1 MDISLQLFSVREEFA
16 ADPEGTLKALAEM
29 GYNGVEFAG
38 YAGKTA
44 EEMKALLEKYNLY
57 AKAAHEGGASFSEEK
72 LEPTL
77 QYLQTIGC
85 KYMIC
90 PWADVATYEAADA
103 LVSMLNRAAKVAK
116 KYGIK
121 VGYHNHAHEFVK
133 LGDEYAMD
141 YVAARLDDDVV
152 LELDVFWVYVG
163 GVDPIEYIKKWG
175 SKVELIH
182 LKQSDAK
189 KANVDMG
196 DGILDMKAIIEASKY
211 AKDFIVEH
219 EEFDKPVMDAVRNDV
234 VFLKKI

>member
-1 MDISLQLFSVREEFA
+1 MDL
-16 ADPEGTLKALAEM
+16 
-29 GYNGVEFAG
+29 
-38 YAGKTA
+38 
-44 EEMKALLEKYNLY
+44 
-57 AKAAHEGGASFSEEK
+57 
-72 LEPTL
+72 
-77 QYLQTIGC
+77 
-85 KYMIC
+85 
-90 PWADVATYEAADA
+90 
-103 LVSMLNRAAKVAK
+103 
-116 KYGIK
+116 
-121 VGYHNHAHEFVK
+121 
-133 LGDEYAMD
+133 
-141 YVAARLDDDVV
+141 VAARLDDDVV

-196 DGILDMKAIIEASKY
+196 DGILDMKAIIEVSKY